1 MLNRVKQMLESAIF
15 SNRIAPAWN
24 ALSLITKSAS
34 NINKFKNLLD
44 RDPNLLMNK
53 LDCDSFFLIFFLR
66 KIVACSYR
74 PNQTAS

>member
-1 MLNRVKQMLESAIF
+1 MQNTNCMLNRVKQMLESAIF

-53 LDCDSFFLIFFLR
+53 LDCNSFFSIFFFF
-66 KIVACSYR
+66 
-74 PNQTAS
+74 